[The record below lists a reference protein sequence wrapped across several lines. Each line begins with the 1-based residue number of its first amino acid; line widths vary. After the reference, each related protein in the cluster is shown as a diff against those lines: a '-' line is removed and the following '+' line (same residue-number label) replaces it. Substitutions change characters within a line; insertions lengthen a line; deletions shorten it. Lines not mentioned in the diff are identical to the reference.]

1 MTNVAQGFDYVVVG
15 GGTAGCTLAA
25 RLSEDSRRTVCLLEA
40 GGGGRNVLVN
50 VPGAIV
56 MAQRSA
62 ALNWRFQTVPQPQL
76 DGRRISV
83 PRGRGLGG
91 SALINGMVYF
101 RGNPRDYD
109 AWAAAGATGWSY
121 KEVLPYFR
129 KSENN
134 ENFGPSVYHG
144 RGGPMNV
151 RKVTRPNPLNFSFF
165 DALAGLGYAYRD
177 DLNGADSE
185 GMGLRQLSIR
195 GGTRETTANAMLQP
209 ALGRPNLAVLTGTQ
223 VTRIALDGRRA
234 VAVEARTAGGNL
246 IVKAHREI
254 VLAAGA
260 IQSPQ
265 LLMLSGIGDGE
276 HLATL
281 GVTVRHDLPGVGRN
295 LHDHLAS
302 PVHMRTQN
310 PVSYGVSLRAMP
322 RNLWNVSEYLL
333 FRRGP
338 FANNVF
344 ESAAFVKSNP
354 GVDKPDIQLV
364 FQPAKRPA
372 PSFPYP
378 LGHGFAIS
386 PVGLYPR
393 SRGRV
398 TLASPDPF
406 DAPRI
411 DPNLLSAPDDLAPL
425 IIGIRLARK
434 IFASTAFAKYRAQE
448 SSPGSAAISD
458 AELTAYVRAEAYTVH
473 HPVSTCRMGSDA
485 AAVVDPQLRVVGLD
499 SLRIADASVF
509 PSIIGGNTNAAV
521 VMIAEKACDMILGR
535 PPLEPE
541 SFEVSDTPIN
551 GTRHDP
557 NTQCRGTYRDRTSL

>member
-1 MTNVAQGFDYVVVG
+1 MADVAQGFDYVVVG
-15 GGTAGCTLAA
+15 GGTAGCALAA

-40 GGGGRNVLVN
+40 GGSGKSVFVN

-56 MAQRSA
+56 MAQRSS
-62 ALNWRFQTVPQPQL
+62 ALNWRFQTIPQPGL
-76 DGRRISV
+76 NGRRISV

-121 KEVLPYFR
+121 REILPYLR
-129 KSENN
+129 KSEHN

-151 RKVTRPNPLNFSFF
+151 RTVTHPNPLNFSFF
-165 DALAGLGYAYRD
+165 EALSSLGYSYRE
-177 DLNGADSE
+177 DLNGVDSE
-185 GMGLRQLSIR
+185 GMALRQLSIR
-195 GGTRETTANAMLQP
+195 GGTRETTANALLQP
-209 ALGRPNLAVLTGTQ
+209 ALGRPNLVVLTHTRA
-223 VTRIALDGRRA
+223 TRIVLDGRRA
-234 VAVEARTAGGNL
+234 VAVEASAAGGSL

-276 HLATL
+276 HLAAL
-281 GVTVRHDLPGVGRN
+281 GLTVRHDLPGVGRN

-302 PVHMRTQN
+302 PVHMHTKN
-310 PVSYGVSLRAMP
+310 PACYGISLRAMP
-322 RNLWNVSEYLL
+322 RNLWNIAEYLL

-338 FANNVF
+338 LANNVF
-344 ESAAFVKSNP
+344 ESAAFVKSVP
-354 GVDKPDIQLV
+354 GLDKPDVQLV
-364 FQPAKRPA
+364 FQPAKRPG
-372 PSFPYP
+372 PSFPFP

-398 TLASPDPF
+398 ILASPDPF
-406 DAPRI
+406 DAPLI
-411 DPNLLSAPDDLAPL
+411 DPNLLSAPEDLAPL
-425 IIGIRLARK
+425 IYGIRLARK
-434 IFASTAFAKYRAQE
+434 IFASTAFATYRAQE
-448 SSPGSAAISD
+448 TSPGSAAESD
-458 AELTAYVRAEAYTVH
+458 AELAAYIRAEAYTVH

-499 SLRIADASVF
+499 NLRVADASVF
-509 PSIIGGNTNAAV
+509 PTIIGGNTNAAV
-521 VMIAEKACDMILGR
+521 VMIAEKACDLILGR
-535 PPLEPE
+535 PPPVPE
-541 SFEVSDTPIN
+541 GLGGNSP
-551 GTRHDP
+551 
-557 NTQCRGTYRDRTSL
+557 

>member
-1 MTNVAQGFDYVVVG
+1 MADVAQGFDYVVVG
-15 GGTAGCTLAA
+15 GGTAGCALAA

-40 GGGGRNVLVN
+40 GGAGKSVFIK
-50 VPGAIV
+50 VPGTIV

-62 ALNWRFQTVPQPQL
+62 SLNWRFQTVPQRQL
-76 DGRRISV
+76 DGRRIPL

-121 KEVLPYFR
+121 REILPYFR
-129 KSENN
+129 KSEHN
-134 ENFGPSVYHG
+134 ENFGSGVYHG

-151 RKVTRPNPLNFSFF
+151 RSVTRPNPLNFCFF
-165 DALAGLGYAYRD
+165 AALAALGHTYRD
-177 DLNGADSE
+177 DLNGTDSE
-185 GMGLRQLSIR
+185 GMSLRQLSIR
-195 GGTRETTANAMLQP
+195 DGRRETTASAMLRP

-223 VTRIALDGRRA
+223 ATRIVLDGRRA
-234 VAVEARTAGGNL
+234 AAVEARSAGGGI

-254 VLAAGA
+254 VLTAGA

-281 GVTVRHDLPGVGRN
+281 GLAVRHDLPGVGRN

-302 PVHMRTQN
+302 PVHMRTGN
-310 PVSYGVSLRAMP
+310 PASYGVSLRATP
-322 RNLWNVSEYLL
+322 RNLWNVAEYLL
-333 FRRGP
+333 LRRGP
-338 FANNVF
+338 LANNIF
-344 ESAAFVKSNP
+344 ESAAFVKSVP
-354 GVDKPDIQLV
+354 GLDKPDLQLV
-364 FQPAKRPA
+364 FQPAKRPD

-378 LGHGFAIS
+378 IGHGFAIS

-393 SRGRV
+393 SRGRL

-406 DAPRI
+406 DAPLI
-411 DPNLLSAPDDLAPL
+411 DPNLLSAPEDLSPL
-425 IIGIRLARK
+425 INGIRLARR
-434 IFASTAFAKYRAQE
+434 IFSSGAFAAYRAWE
-448 SSPGSAAISD
+448 TAPGNAAQSD
-458 AELTAYVRAEAYTVH
+458 GELAAYIRAQAYTVH

-499 SLRIADASVF
+499 GLRVADASVF

-521 VMIAEKACDMILGR
+521 VMIAERAADLILGR
-535 PPLEPE
+535 PPLAPE
-541 SFEVSDTPIN
+541 TFEISTSPGTTPV
-551 GTRHDP
+551 
-557 NTQCRGTYRDRTSL
+557 TQRKLP